1 MTARVGR
8 DLTRPL
14 HQAISPSRR
23 NFPAFWR
30 RVHSWDIRVVS
41 TICNLS
47 VGEERWA
54 PIREMRVPATAKFV
68 PMCLPSPGKDGYCV
82 TITCNS
88 VINQTTDCR
97 GERPIQFDL
106 LRIRCLQVVGQHNQ
120 PLIQEL
126 ISQEFDEV
134 LTADRAEYRFRP
146 SASDGSTS
154 RSAKTYLRRSCTF
167 SSMSSAIRNSS
178 GLRCRDGG

>member
-8 DLTRPL
+8 GLTRPL
-14 HQAISPSRR
+14 HHAISPSRR

-54 PIREMRVPATAKFV
+54 PIRGMRVPATAKFV
-68 PMCLPSPGKDGYCV
+68 PMCLPSPGKDGYCG

-88 VINQTTDCR
+88 VIKQTL
-97 GERPIQFDL
+97 ER
-106 LRIRCLQVVGQHNQ
+106 RIEEGKYSRRRRSYLSKWRFSPGFS
-120 PLIQEL
+120 IGQEL
-126 ISQEFDEV
+126 VDIER
-134 LTADRAEYRFRP
+134 L
-146 SASDGSTS
+146 
-154 RSAKTYLRRSCTF
+154 
-167 SSMSSAIRNSS
+167 S
-178 GLRCRDGG
+178 GVKKCNEL

>member
-8 DLTRPL
+8 GLTRPL
-14 HQAISPSRR
+14 HHAISPSRR
-23 NFPAFWR
+23 NFPACWR
-30 RVHSWDIRVVS
+30 RVHSWDILIVS
-41 TICNLS
+41 TVCNLS
-47 VGEERWA
+47 VGEER
-54 PIREMRVPATAKFV
+54 RGMRATAKF
-68 PMCLPSPGKDGYCV
+68 MAARLPSPGKDRYCV
-82 TITCNS
+82 AITCNS
-88 VINQTTDCR
+88 VIKPTTDRR
-97 GERPIQFDL
+97 GEKPIQFDL
-106 LRIRCLQVVGQHNQ
+106 LRIRCVQVIGQHNQ

-167 SSMSSAIRNSS
+167 SSMSSASTEQQRTA
-178 GLRCRDGG
+178 L